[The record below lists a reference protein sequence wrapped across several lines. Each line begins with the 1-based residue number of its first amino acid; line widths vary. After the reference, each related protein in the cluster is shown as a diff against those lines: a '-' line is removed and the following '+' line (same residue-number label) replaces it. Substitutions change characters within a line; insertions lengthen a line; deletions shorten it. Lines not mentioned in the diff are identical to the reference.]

1 MPGGSCAAGPAPQCV
16 CAYTHTH
23 THRAARGQMWEQ
35 TVPGSQGGKP
45 NEFSLPTPP
54 LCVLPTV
61 LAKLFGNWLGLQP
74 RPNQRKMSHNGKN
87 KTAAQAFSGLRR
99 PSRARPGGAATG
111 SLGRRAHGPSP
122 GAPRSWVASGFKGF
136 PGDFSSHSHLG
147 PVRGPKVSDKVTV
160 RASFS
165 SELGCRRQ
173 L

>member
-1 MPGGSCAAGPAPQCV
+1 MDAPADCFGNGQILPCQEAAVQLAQPHSV
-16 CAYTHTH
+16 CARTHTH

-122 GAPRSWVASGFKGF
+122 GALRSWVASGFKGCPGTF
-136 PGDFSSHSHLG
+136 PPTH
-147 PVRGPKVSDKVTV
+147 T
-160 RASFS
+160 
-165 SELGCRRQ
+165 
-173 L
+173 